1 MAINDALIEHE
12 SQERYLTYAMSVI
25 SGRALPDVR
34 DGLKP
39 VQRRILY
46 SMFKRLHLYPDRAP
60 KKSATIVGDV
70 IGKFHPHGDVP
81 CYEAMVRMAQ
91 SFSLRYPLV
100 DGQGNFGSLD
110 GDSAAAYRYTEARLR
125 EIAMEVVG
133 EIDEETVPFRPNF
146 DATEDEPVV
155 FPSRIPNLLINGAS
169 GIAVGMATNIPPHN
183 LKDTVKAIVE
193 LSKDSEITVT
203 QLANIVKAPDF
214 PTGCLILNTKK
225 ELQAIYETGR
235 GAVRMRGEWSV
246 EDQARGRRAVIVSA
260 IPFGVN
266 KAQLVEKIADLIIQK
281 KVPQLVDIRD
291 ESTDDVRVV
300 IELANGAEAEVAMAY
315 LFKYTPLE
323 SAFQVNLTALVPTSG
338 GGLKPELLS
347 LKACLQH
354 FLDFRVEVTRLR
366 LEFEKKKLLERMHI
380 LEGLCIVYDD
390 LDTAIKIVRKSS
402 GRSDSAEKLR
412 AHFKLTE
419 IQSFAVVDMHIHQIS
434 RTSID
439 EIKAELKAKAARV
452 EEINKILA
460 KKEKILA
467 LVISD
472 LEAIAEK
479 FGDRRRCKLSNE
491 NIEIEFRPEDY
502 VVEEEVYAIVTR
514 DGWVKRIRQAQDITG
529 TRLRDGDSV
538 LRAHPISTRDLVVFL
553 TSAGSVYT
561 LKGADF
567 PSSSGYGDPIQKLL
581 KFKDGEQVVES
592 FFVAEKKSDK
602 PRAQEIQPGAEV
614 VLVTKAGMASA
625 TTLTD
630 LAEIKRNG
638 RKIMKVRDG
647 DAMVAATLATAP
659 KLAVVTRSGMALVVD
674 QKEIPRRDG
683 AAVGVILIAVK
694 DDDGVVSA
702 VCCEPKVQIN
712 LNFGS
717 GASKTLALK
726 EIPEGSRATKG
737 KKIISSGEVRS
748 ISVAH

>member
-1 MAINDALIEHE
+1 MAITDALIEHE

-39 VQRRILY
+39 VQRRILF
-46 SMFKRLHLYPDRAP
+46 SMFSNLHLYPDRAP

-91 SFSLRYPLV
+91 DFSLRYPLV

-125 EIAMEVVG
+125 PMAMEVIG
-133 EIDEETVPFRPNF
+133 EINEETVPFRQNF
-146 DATEDEPVV
+146 DATVDEPVV
-155 FPSRIPNLLINGAS
+155 FPSRIPNLLVNGAS

-183 LKDTVKAIVE
+183 LKDTIKAIIE
-193 LSKDSEITVT
+193 LSKDPEISNS
-203 QLANIVKAPDF
+203 QLGNVVKAPDF

-235 GAVRMRGEWSV
+235 GGVRMRGEW
-246 EDQARGRRAVIVSA
+246 EIEEQARGKRAIIVSS

-281 KVPQLVDIRD
+281 KVPQLVDVRD
-291 ESTDDVRVV
+291 ESTDVVRIV
-300 IELANGAEAEVAMAY
+300 IELAGGAEAEVAMAY

-323 SAFQVNLTALVPTSG
+323 STFQVNLTALVPTQG

-347 LKACLQH
+347 LKSCLQY
-354 FLDFRVEVTRLR
+354 FLDFRIEVTRLR
-366 LEFEKKKLLERMHI
+366 LEFEKKKLLERIHI
-380 LEGLCIVYDD
+380 LEGLCIIYDD
-390 LDTAIKIVRKSS
+390 LDTALKIVRKSL
-402 GRSDSAEKLR
+402 GRSDAAEKLR
-412 AHFKLTE
+412 AHFKLSE

-434 RTSID
+434 RTTID
-439 EIKAELKAKAARV
+439 DIRSELKAKAARV
-452 EEINKILA
+452 DEINKILA

-467 LVISD
+467 LVVKD
-472 LEAIAEK
+472 LEEIAEQ

-502 VVEEEVYAIVTR
+502 VVDEEVYAIITR
-514 DGWVKRIRQAQDITG
+514 DGWVKRIRQAQDVTG
-529 TRLRDGDSV
+529 TRLREGDTV
-538 LRAHPISTRDLVVFL
+538 LRAHPISTKDTVVFI
-553 TSAGSVYT
+553 TSAGSVYV

-581 KFKDGEQVVES
+581 KFKDGERVVES
-592 FFVAEKKSDK
+592 FFIAEK
-602 PRAQEIQPGAEV
+602 RAEKLRPQEIEAGAEV
-614 VLVTKAGMASA
+614 LLVSQEGMASG
-625 TTLTD
+625 TTLSD
-630 LAEIKRNG
+630 LLEIKRSG
-638 RKIMKVRDG
+638 RKIMKVREG
-647 DAMVAATLATAP
+647 DALAAATVVAGA

-674 QKEIPRRDG
+674 QKEVTRRDG
-683 AAVGVILIAVK
+683 AAVGVILISVK
-694 DDDGVVSA
+694 DGDGVVGA
-702 VCCEPKVQIN
+702 VCGDAKSALIV
-712 LNFGS
+712 NFNS
-717 GASKTLALK
+717 GASKSIALK

-748 ISVAH
+748 LTAAQ